1 MIFFLEV
8 RLIRARVWELSLSS
22 IVVWANLPNTNNDR
36 SESFENSSFN
46 FFVLFPRLRSICS
59 IYWIDLS
66 VDSLSF
72 FLYNVLLLTR
82 KNICSLAG

>member
-8 RLIRARVWELSLSS
+8 RLIRARVWELSLGS
-22 IVVWANLPNTNNDR
+22 IVVWTNLPNANNDR

-46 FFVLFPRLRSICS
+46 FIALFPRLRSICS

-72 FLYNVLLLTR
+72 LLYNVLSLTR
-82 KNICSLAG
+82 KNICNLTG